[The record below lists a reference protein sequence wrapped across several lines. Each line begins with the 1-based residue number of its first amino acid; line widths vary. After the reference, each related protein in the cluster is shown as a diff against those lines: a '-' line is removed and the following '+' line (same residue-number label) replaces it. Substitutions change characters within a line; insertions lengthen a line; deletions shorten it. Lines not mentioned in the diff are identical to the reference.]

1 MQLIII
7 KSVHADKLII
17 NRFDS
22 SSKTVESS
30 VRYLH
35 HLHVHNKKKDI
46 SLIFL
51 HTYIKQVQQNK

>member
-7 KSVHADKLII
+7 QSVHADKLII
-17 NRFDS
+17 NIFDS

-35 HLHVHNKKKDI
+35 HLHVYIKKKDI